1 MPAPGFDDVC
11 MLYDHEMQVKTYPVS
26 QCRMALTTAHYEQEY
41 ERAVG
46 RTTLLLEIE
55 RAREI
60 RMQQL
65 LLQFENDSLHLQLG
79 ETSGELVRARGSES
93 CLRIQFNKT
102 LNEAN
107 RLKNV
112 LAASSHEIENLRGEL
127 ASLGKTAVESKRL
140 VDENIRL
147 SKDLSNLQLEAERFR
162 VQSIS
167 SQNTVAEKQ
176 ALRRQLVTVEEQLEN
191 EKRAHERAQSRE
203 THQAGEIANLSSRLE
218 EARKELAEQIQA
230 RERQERSARQQKH
243 ESEAQRAALEER
255 IEDLNRKLRQVKD
268 QLQEA
273 QSNGQQRR
281 NNLKATESPQL
292 HAKSRA
298 PPNRTMGT
306 QFVPALTIATPG
318 AIKSWN
324 KGIKQPTALPG
335 DKSSFSITPFLKRAS
350 EPQNPS
356 VSSDD
361 DLNELHTVTVCAGTP
376 GKVSSDKMGFAE
388 NATIS
393 SPQQQDELLSRGV
406 PSQKRSELSHHIGTK
421 SKMARAISSRSRS
434 PQTDVENHAEGDDVP
449 KNRASSHGQ
458 MKLKRRK
465 LGFQRDR
472 NLFEDEEDPDNQDI
486 RKPARKLAPGPG
498 RTSRDDIQLTARS
511 SIVHGRGFGAPT
523 GFSPLKRDRKRM

>member
-1 MPAPGFDDVC
+1 MSTQGFND
-11 MLYDHEMQVKTYPVS
+11 
-26 QCRMALTTAHYEQEY
+26 CRMALTTAHYEQEY

-46 RTTLLLEIE
+46 RATLVLEIE

-65 LLQFENDSLHLQLG
+65 LLQFKNDSLHLQLE
-79 ETSGELVRARGSES
+79 ETSGELIRARESES
-93 CLRIQFNKT
+93 CLRVQFNKT

-107 RLKNV
+107 RLKNT

-147 SKDLSNLQLEAERFR
+147 SKELSNLQLEAEQFR
-162 VQSIS
+162 VQSTS
-167 SQNTVAEKQ
+167 FQNTVAEKQ
-176 ALRRQLVTVEEQLEN
+176 VLRRQLITVEEQLEN

-203 THQAGEIANLSSRLE
+203 TRQAAEIANLSSRLE

-230 RERQERSARQQKH
+230 RERQERCARQQKH
-243 ESEAQRAALEER
+243 ESEAQRAALKEM

-281 NNLKATESPQL
+281 NNLKTTESPQP

-361 DLNELHTVTVCAGTP
+361 DLNELHAVTVCAGTP
-376 GKVSSDKMGFAE
+376 GKVSSDKMDFAE

-393 SPQQQDELLSRGV
+393 SPQQEDELSFRAA
-406 PSQKRSELSHHIGTK
+406 SSKKRSQLSHHIGTK
-421 SKMARAISSRSRS
+421 PKMARAISSRSRS

-472 NLFEDEEDPDNQDI
+472 NLFEEEEDPDNQDI

-498 RTSRDDIQLTARS
+498 RTSRDEIQLTARS

>member
-1 MPAPGFDDVC
+1 MSAPGFDDVC
-11 MLYDHEMQVKTYPVS
+11 MLYDSEMQVETYPVP

-46 RTTLLLEIE
+46 RTTLVLEIE
-55 RAREI
+55 RGREI
-60 RMQQL
+60 RMEQL
-65 LLQFENDSLHLQLG
+65 FLQFENNSLHLQLE
-79 ETSGELVRARGSES
+79 ETSEELVRARESES
-93 CLRIQFNKT
+93 CLRVQFNKT
-102 LNEAN
+102 LNEVN
-107 RLKNV
+107 RLKNM
-112 LAASSHEIENLRGEL
+112 LAASSHEIECLRGEL

-147 SKDLSNLQLEAERFR
+147 SKELSNLQLEAERFR
-162 VQSIS
+162 VQNIS
-167 SQNTVAEKQ
+167 SQSTVAEKQ
-176 ALRRQLVTVEEQLEN
+176 ALRRQLITVEEQLEN

-203 THQAGEIANLSSRLE
+203 TRQAGEIANLSSRLE

-230 RERQERSARQQKH
+230 RERQERSACQQKH

-281 NNLKATESPQL
+281 NNLKATQSPQL
-292 HAKSRA
+292 HAKSRV

-318 AIKSWN
+318 AIKSWS
-324 KGIKQPTALPG
+324 KGIQQPTALPG

-361 DLNELHTVTVCAGTP
+361 DLNELHTVPVRAGTS
-376 GKVSSDKMGFAE
+376 GKVSSDKMSFAE

-393 SPQQQDELLSRGV
+393 SPRQEDELLSRGA
-406 PSQKRSELSHHIGTK
+406 PSSKRSKLSHHIGTK
-421 SKMARAISSRSRS
+421 SKMGRAISSGSRS
-434 PQTDVENHAEGDDVP
+434 PQTDVENLAEGDDVSNN
-449 KNRASSHGQ
+449 KGSGHGQ

-486 RKPARKLAPGPG
+486 RKLGRKLAPGPG
-498 RTSRDDIQLTARS
+498 RTSRDEIQLTAQS
-511 SIVHGRGFGAPT
+511 SIMHGRGFGAPT

>member
-1 MPAPGFDDVC
+1 MSAPGFDD
-11 MLYDHEMQVKTYPVS
+11 
-26 QCRMALTTAHYEQEY
+26 CRMALTTAHYEQEY

-46 RTTLLLEIE
+46 RTTLVLEIE
-55 RAREI
+55 RGREI
-60 RMQQL
+60 RMEQL
-65 LLQFENDSLHLQLG
+65 LLQFENDSLHLQLE
-79 ETSGELVRARGSES
+79 ETSEELVRARESES
-93 CLRIQFNKT
+93 CLRVQFNKT
-102 LNEAN
+102 LNEVN
-107 RLKNV
+107 RLKNI

-140 VDENIRL
+140 VDDNIRL
-147 SKDLSNLQLEAERFR
+147 SKELSNLQLEAERFR

-176 ALRRQLVTVEEQLEN
+176 ALRRQLITVEEQLEN
-191 EKRAHERAQSRE
+191 EKRAHERVQSRE
-203 THQAGEIANLSSRLE
+203 TRQAGEIANLSSRLE

-230 RERQERSARQQKH
+230 RERQERSARQQRH

-273 QSNGQQRR
+273 QSNGQQRC
-281 NNLKATESPQL
+281 NNLKATESPQP

-298 PPNRTMGT
+298 SNRTMGT

-318 AIKSWN
+318 AIKSSN
-324 KGIKQPTALPG
+324 KGVKQPTALPG

-376 GKVSSDKMGFAE
+376 GKVSSDKMSFAE

-393 SPQQQDELLSRGV
+393 SPQQDDELLSRGQ
-406 PSQKRSELSHHIGTK
+406 PSSKRLKLSHHIGTK
-421 SKMARAISSRSRS
+421 SKMGKAMSRSRS
-434 PQTDVENHAEGDDVP
+434 PQTDAENHAEGDDVS
-449 KNRASSHGQ
+449 KNRASGHGQ

-465 LGFQRDR
+465 LGYQRDR

-486 RKPARKLAPGPG
+486 RKPGRKLAPGSG
-498 RTSRDDIQLTARS
+498 RTSRDEIQLTAQS
-511 SIVHGRGFGAPT
+511 SIMHGRGFAT